1 MLLGLGAAVCGA
13 CVGVLMWVNYVTLKE
28 ENVKLHGF
36 YGGVQHDVTRDD
48 APECTEHS
56 KTKAKVCA

>member
-1 MLLGLGAAVCGA
+1 MSYP
-13 CVGVLMWVNYVTLKE
+13 M
-28 ENVKLHGF
+28 GF

-56 KTKAKVCA
+56 KTKAKVYAGYSDL